1 MKMMS
6 NTLAP
11 VILFVY
17 DRPDHAKQTLDAL
30 AANELA
36 EQSELFV
43 FCDGPKKESVIERN
57 RQVVELITAEKER
70 GRFASVTLE
79 VSTVNKGL
87 AASIIGGV
95 TDIIHRYGK
104 CIVVEDD
111 LITSP
116 KFLSYMND
124 ALDFYKEKKSIFS
137 ISGFTYPLKALQKY
151 PHDVYLSYRAC
162 SHGWATWSDRWD
174 SVDWEVKDFTK
185 LSRSLV
191 KRYRF
196 NRGGNDL
203 YRMLRH
209 QMRGERNSWAIRFCY
224 SQSKQERY
232 TIYPSKTLV
241 KNIGFDGSG
250 THCQDLGRENNV
262 GTVLALNKP
271 VLVDPQPDKKVLRD
285 FKNQYRIT
293 FPEAIEWLWKKV
305 FKSS

>member
-70 GRFASVTLE
+70 GRFASVTLT
-79 VSTVNKGL
+79 VSPVNKGL

-95 TDIIHRYGK
+95 TDIIHRYSK

-111 LITSP
+111 LITST

-262 GTVLALNKP
+262 STVLTLNKP
-271 VLVDPQPDKKVLRD
+271 MLVDPQPDKKVLRD
-285 FKNQYRIT
+285 FKNQYQIT
-293 FPEAIEWLWKKV
+293 FSEAIEWLWKKV

>member
-1 MKMMS
+1 MMS

-30 AANELA
+30 AANKLA

-70 GRFASVTLE
+70 GRFASVTLT
-79 VSTVNKGL
+79 VSPVNKGL

-262 GTVLALNKP
+262 STVLTLNKP
-271 VLVDPQPDKKVLRD
+271 MLVDPQPDKKVLRD
-285 FKNQYRIT
+285 FKNQYQIT
-293 FPEAIEWLWKKV
+293 FSEAIEWLWKKV